1 MSRPGTQSGF
11 TLVEALVAL
20 AIAALSLT
28 VLFRTFSD
36 NLERTRRTRDE
47 TLAAALAQSLLAQA
61 QDGAPAMGEAPGG
74 MRWRVA
80 VAPYAAEKADDASG
94 AAAVRVAATV
104 SWRDGK
110 AERSRT
116 LTTVRVV
123 AKAAP

>member
-1 MSRPGTQSGF
+1 MSRLSAQSGF

-36 NLERTRRTRDE
+36 NLERTRRARDE

-74 MRWRVA
+74 LRWRVA
-80 VAPYAAEKADDASG
+80 VSPYADEKSDNNSKVS
-94 AAAVRVAATV
+94 AVRVAATV

-110 AERSRT
+110 QERSRT
-116 LTTVRVV
+116 LTTVRVI